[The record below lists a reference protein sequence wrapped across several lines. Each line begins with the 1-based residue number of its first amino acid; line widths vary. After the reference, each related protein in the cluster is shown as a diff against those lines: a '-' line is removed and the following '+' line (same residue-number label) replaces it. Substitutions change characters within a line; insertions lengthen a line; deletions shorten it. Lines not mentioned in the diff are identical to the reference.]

1 VTEAA
6 EAACCQALFAAL
18 DATWPPL
25 AWHDAP
31 GWRVGESAGGGKR
44 VSAGI
49 ATDPD
54 AGPEALLRAQR
65 GLGQPALAMIRPGDS
80 GVDARLAAA
89 GWSVLDPTVA
99 LVARVARLAV
109 DPPALTAFEV
119 AWPPLAVQ
127 SEIWNDGGIGA
138 GRRAVMERAAGP
150 KLSLLGRV
158 DDTPAATAFAACH
171 GPFAVVH
178 ALHVLPGARRK
189 GVARHLMQA
198 AALWAARR
206 GAGTLAVFVTR
217 ANAPAL
223 SLYRS
228 LGMEEAAEY
237 HYRLTE
243 ESP

>member
-1 VTEAA
+1 MTEAA

-31 GWRVGESAGGGKR
+31 GWRVGEGAGGGKR

-138 GRRAVMERAAGP
+138 GGV
-150 KLSLLGRV
+150 SLASGMDV
-158 DDTPAATAFAACH
+158 TAFGFWWDGAKDGTSRIDSVQLSAIPVPAGGLLLLTGLGGIAA
-171 GPFAVVH
+171 F
-178 ALHVLPGARRK
+178 RRFRK
-189 GVARHLMQA
+189 
-198 AALWAARR
+198 
-206 GAGTLAVFVTR
+206 T
-217 ANAPAL
+217 
-223 SLYRS
+223 
-228 LGMEEAAEY
+228 
-237 HYRLTE
+237 
-243 ESP
+243 